1 MGKLM
6 THLWFLASLL
16 QNLHHGC
23 NHTLHLVLPKSSMV
37 LQHHRTLNSPKYPKS
52 PCSVSKSRSATK
64 DGARRTRWS
73 QDFHHATDNRGP
85 SFLPFLS
92 LKTWLS
98 GIPVNGPTIL
108 EIFSIK
114 SYQINHLVYG
124 VPNFDPYAPREV
136 LFPPYM
142 KLNTGDTF
150 KSLLRTKKC
159 LLTVNVVRTLH
170 HPISGQHQFLSIFS

>member
-37 LQHHRTLNSPKYPKS
+37 LQHHCTLNSPKYPKS

-124 VPNFDPYAPREV
+124 VPNFDPYALTHMPQEKYY
-136 LFPPYM
+136 FHPTWNSTP
-142 KLNTGDTF
+142 GI
-150 KSLLRTKKC
+150 LLRAFKDQE
-159 LLTVNVVRTLH
+159 V
-170 HPISGQHQFLSIFS
+170 PINGQCG